1 MRRLVMAGAAGALVA
16 GGAAAVGIATA
27 TASPA
32 AHHTQDVAAHTPAP
46 GVTFTDAGQSSAQI
60 DRFWTKARIAGAKEY
75 RGQAVSAA
83 DAGGPVSGDSVGA
96 AGQGTPY
103 LRAGTVAKADA
114 GKVNAAA
121 WRQPPALGR
130 LFFSLKGQTW
140 MCSATVVVSDNHDTI
155 ATARHCGFGEG
166 GSNYRFAPAYSKGKA
181 PRGWFTWRKAG
192 WVTTPGVKGDN
203 AFIVLNKRAGKHVQ
217 DAAGSEGV
225 AFNYNPASYS
235 TNLLG
240 IPGDKDYPWRCSG
253 KPRGSSD
260 KRVIYLANC
269 KGMSGG
275 ASGGPFL
282 IKFNATTGVGW
293 QTASYFGSCGKD
305 ACGAQWQKDAL
316 AVYRGAQHR

>member
-1 MRRLVMAGAAGALVA
+1 MRRLVTVGAAGALVA
-16 GGAAAVGIATA
+16 ATVSLTGTAATA
-27 TASPA
+27 A
-32 AHHTQDVAAHTPAP
+32 PAP
-46 GVTFTDAGQSSAQI
+46 NVRFADAGQSSAQV
-60 DRFWTKARIAGAKEY
+60 DRFWTKERIANAREY
-75 RGQAVSAA
+75 RAASASASDSVSAA
-83 DAGGPVSGDSVGA
+83 DSGGSVDA
-96 AGQGTPY
+96 SAQDAPY
-103 LRAGTVAKADA
+103 TRAGTLPKGENGQVTAQ
-114 GKVNAAA
+114 
-121 WRQPPALGR
+121 WRKPPALGR
-130 LFFSLKGQTW
+130 LFFSLKGKTW
-140 MCSATVVVSDNHDTI
+140 ICSATVVVSDNHDTI

-166 GSNYRFAPAYSKGKA
+166 GSNYRFAPAYSNGRA

-203 AFIVLNKRAGKHVQ
+203 AFIVLNKRGGKHVQ

-225 AFNYNPASYS
+225 AFNYKPSSYS

-269 KGMSGG
+269 NGMSGG

-282 IKFNATTGVGW
+282 IRFNATTGVGW
-293 QTASYFGSCGKD
+293 QTASYFGSCGRD
-305 ACGAQWQKDAL
+305 ACGAQWQRDAL

>member
-1 MRRLVMAGAAGALVA
+1 MRRLVTVGAAGALVA
-16 GGAAAVGIATA
+16 AAVSLTGTAATA
-27 TASPA
+27 A
-32 AHHTQDVAAHTPAP
+32 PAP
-46 GVTFTDAGQSSAQI
+46 HVRFVDAGQSSAQI
-60 DRFWTKARIAGAKEY
+60 DKFWTKARITSAREY
-75 RGQAVSAA
+75 RGADASAA
-83 DAGGPVSGDSVGA
+83 DSGGSVDA
-96 AGQGTPY
+96 SAQGTPY
-103 LRAGTVAKADA
+103 LRAGTPPKADA
-114 GKVNAAA
+114 GEVTAQ

-130 LFFSLKGQTW
+130 LFFSLKGKTW
-140 MCSATVVVSDNHDTI
+140 LCSATVVVSDNHDTI

-166 GSNYRFAPAYSKGKA
+166 ATNYRFAPAYSRGKA

-203 AFIVLNKRAGKHVQ
+203 AFIVLNKRSGKHVQ

-225 AFNYNPASYS
+225 AFNYKPGSYS

-253 KPRGSSD
+253 KPHGSGD
-260 KRVIYLANC
+260 NRVIYLPNC

-293 QTASYFGSCGKD
+293 QTASYYGSCGKD